1 MLTRSF
7 LTAAALT
14 VGASGILSAQRTDST
29 AASTSPTPKRWEFLM
44 TSGAVVPTGVQRNTI
59 KSGQMSAAQ
68 LTYVVLPALAVNAT
82 AGWARTR
89 DIASSGDPKLDVF
102 TYDVGAELRA
112 NRWNEGRAI
121 TFRPFAGVGAG
132 ARSYNYRKLDV
143 DGTHNAAAYGSMG
156 GEIGVRRVR
165 VRIEARDYVS
175 GFKPLVGGGSS
186 DTRNDVTLMGG
197 LRIMT
202 R

>member
-1 MLTRSF
+1 
-7 LTAAALT
+7 
-14 VGASGILSAQRTDST
+14 
-29 AASTSPTPKRWEFLM
+29 M

-59 KSGQMSAAQ
+59 KTGQLSAAQ
-68 LTYVVLPALAVNAT
+68 LTYLVRPMLALNAT
-82 AGWARTR
+82 LGWARTR

-112 NRWNEGRAI
+112 NRWNDGHAV

-132 ARSYNYRKLDV
+132 ARSYNYRQLDV

-165 VRIEARDYVS
+165 LRIEARDYVS
-175 GFKPLVGGGSS
+175 NFKPLVGSGVS
-186 DTRNDVTLMGG
+186 DTRNDVTVMGG